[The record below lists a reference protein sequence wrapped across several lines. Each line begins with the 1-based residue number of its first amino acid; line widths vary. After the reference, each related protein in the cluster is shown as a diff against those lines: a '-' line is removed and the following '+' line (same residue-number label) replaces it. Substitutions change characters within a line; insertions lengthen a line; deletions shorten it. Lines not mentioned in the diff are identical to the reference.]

1 MSIVISDELLSATRL
16 TAVELTQELAIALF
30 QREKLTLGQ
39 ASQLAA
45 MNQWQFQQLLASRN
59 IPLHY
64 DVADFEADLQA
75 LAETRQV

>member
-1 MSIVISDELLSATRL
+1 MSILISDEVLSATRL
-16 TAVELTQELAIALF
+16 TAAELTQELALALF

-45 MNQWQFQQLLASRN
+45 MNQWQFQQFLASRN

-75 LAETRQV
+75 LAEMRQV